1 MRSISENAF
10 PAAEGEARETSRRS
24 KMKKKIFI
32 TISYLVLAILSLF
45 FLFPFIV
52 MVCLSV
58 LPDSEINL
66 LQSGLVPCVQSGKKT
81 RNYTIKMKDIVRYLE
96 RREIHPE
103 KYKLPPGSYSGT
115 YAVKPLLPESVT
127 TEELRKY
134 YIESFRDIPDIVSTR
149 EAAELTG
156 ATASTVAK
164 WIRTKK
170 LKALSHGPAFIIP
183 KVNLIDFMAS
193 DAYLNKRLKSQKFHE
208 NIGGFLSWKAG
219 K

>member
-1 MRSISENAF
+1 MAQVSKYRYLLNEYPETVQKEQFRIICHISKRT
-10 PAAEGEARETSRRS
+10 AR
-24 KMKKKIFI
+24 
-32 TISYLVLAILSLF
+32 Y
-45 FLFPFIV
+45 
-52 MVCLSV
+52 
-58 LPDSEINL
+58 L

-81 RNYTIKMKDIVRYLE
+81 RNYTIKMKDVVRYLE

-115 YAVKPLLPESVT
+115 YEPKPMLPESVT

-134 YIESFRDIPDIVSTR
+134 YIECFRNIPDIVSTR

-156 ATASTVAK
+156 ATASTVAR
-164 WIRTKK
+164 WIRTEK
-170 LKALSHGPAFIIP
+170 LKGLSLVPAFIIP

-193 DAYLNKRLKSQKFHE
+193 NAYLNMRMKSKRFFE
-208 NIGGFLSWKAG
+208 NIEGFLLWRAG

>member
-1 MRSISENAF
+1 
-10 PAAEGEARETSRRS
+10 
-24 KMKKKIFI
+24 
-32 TISYLVLAILSLF
+32 
-45 FLFPFIV
+45 
-52 MVCLSV
+52 
-58 LPDSEINL
+58 
-66 LQSGLVPCVQSGKKT
+66 
-81 RNYTIKMKDIVRYLE
+81 MKDIVRYLE

-208 NIGGFLSWKAG
+208 NIGGFLSWKAENNCCSQPERWG
-219 K
+219 SQDQHGPKSVLCAGRDGQEGLGS

>member
-1 MRSISENAF
+1 MIIGKKEITDAFQKTAAVNMYDAVSKSIKTVQ
-10 PAAEGEARETSRRS
+10 AEAKTRCPVNDGELRGSIYTAIETSS
-24 KMKKKIFI
+24 EKIVGI
-32 TISYLVLAILSLF
+32 CY
-45 FLFPFIV
+45 
-52 MVCLSV
+52 
-58 LPDSEINL
+58 N
-66 LQSGLVPCVQSGKKT
+66 
-81 RNYTIKMKDIVRYLE
+81 
-96 RREIHPE
+96 
-103 KYKLPPGSYSGT
+103 SGT

>member
-1 MRSISENAF
+1 MARASKYRDLLNEYPETVQKEQFRIICHISKRT
-10 PAAEGEARETSRRS
+10 AR
-24 KMKKKIFI
+24 
-32 TISYLVLAILSLF
+32 Y
-45 FLFPFIV
+45 
-52 MVCLSV
+52 
-58 LPDSEINL
+58 L

-81 RNYTIKMKDIVRYLE
+81 RNYTIKMKDVVRYLE

-115 YAVKPLLPESVT
+115 YEPKPMLPESVT

-134 YIESFRDIPDIVSTR
+134 YIECFRNIPDIVSTR

-156 ATASTVAK
+156 ATASTVAR
-164 WIRTKK
+164 WIRTEK
-170 LKALSHGPAFIIP
+170 LKGLSLVPAFIIP

-193 DAYLNKRLKSQKFHE
+193 NAYLNMRMKSKRFFE
-208 NIGGFLSWKAG
+208 NIEGFLLWRAG

>member
-1 MRSISENAF
+1 MAQVSKYRYLLNQYPETVQKEQFRIICHISKRT
-10 PAAEGEARETSRRS
+10 AR
-24 KMKKKIFI
+24 
-32 TISYLVLAILSLF
+32 Y
-45 FLFPFIV
+45 
-52 MVCLSV
+52 
-58 LPDSEINL
+58 L

-81 RNYTIKMKDIVRYLE
+81 RNYTIKMKDIV
-96 RREIHPE
+96 
-103 KYKLPPGSYSGT
+103 PPGSYSGT

>member
-1 MRSISENAF
+1 MAQVSKYRYLLNQYPETVQKEQFRIICHISKRT
-10 PAAEGEARETSRRS
+10 AR
-24 KMKKKIFI
+24 
-32 TISYLVLAILSLF
+32 Y
-45 FLFPFIV
+45 
-52 MVCLSV
+52 
-58 LPDSEINL
+58 L

-183 KVNLIDFMAS
+183 KVNLIDFKYEAHP
-193 DAYLNKRLKSQKFHE
+193 AGFE
-208 NIGGFLSWKAG
+208 NHAG
-219 K
+219 LEPRKKNQSYADENHGMVYAVRWAGLYQLFGR

>member
-1 MRSISENAF
+1 
-10 PAAEGEARETSRRS
+10 
-24 KMKKKIFI
+24 
-32 TISYLVLAILSLF
+32 
-45 FLFPFIV
+45 
-52 MVCLSV
+52 
-58 LPDSEINL
+58 
-66 LQSGLVPCVQSGKKT
+66 
-81 RNYTIKMKDIVRYLE
+81 MKDIVRYLE

-103 KYKLPPGSYSGT
+103 KYKLPPGSYSRT
-115 YAVKPLLPESVT
+115 CAVKPLLPESVT

-156 ATASTVAK
+156 ATASTAVQNGM
-164 WIRTKK
+164 RTKK